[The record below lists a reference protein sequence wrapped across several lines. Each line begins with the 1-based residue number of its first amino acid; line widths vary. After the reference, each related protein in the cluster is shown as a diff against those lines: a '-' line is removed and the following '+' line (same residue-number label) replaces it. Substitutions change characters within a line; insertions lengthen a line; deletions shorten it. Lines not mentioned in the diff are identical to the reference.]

1 MIQPKVKPKMRTLTV
16 SLPES
21 VLAALDEYCR
31 LLGADT
37 DRTYIVS
44 EALRLVISR
53 DKRFKNGQEPVGPR
67 SARTAGA

>member
-31 LLGADT
+31 FLGADT

-44 EALRLVISR
+44 GAAVPMAGVTEAS
-53 DKRFKNGQEPVGPR
+53 F
-67 SARTAGA
+67 ARGRTWALSVERNF